1 MAVNIDI
8 STFPAEGGQ
17 FTIQLTKE
25 DNYGWFV
32 TTPTAAWIANVQME
46 SITNH
51 LYEMRLEIE
60 ENTNVADRTVS
71 FYAGNYYEQ
80 DNVTLTQYGTGTTL
94 SAEIIS
100 ETPSGN
106 MPDTGGL
113 LTVDIYANGGD
124 DSLSSAVASGT
135 GVTLTSTTHGVSSG
149 GHVCTRFVFTYADN
163 PNATA
168 RTSTLTFTVDDG
180 NGNTATATIT
190 KSQNGKSTPTG
201 TLSIAPP
208 VVGVAAGD
216 TQNCVITY
224 TDMVTSSL
232 TITTALGWL
241 TSQSVEIVGNTLC
254 LVLTYPANGNAAAR
268 TQTITVSGDD
278 VYGNTLTASV
288 TLTQAG
294 TSAPTHAISATWD
307 ADSSLTYLAGSLT
320 ATIAYTGTFTG
331 DASLSYPTLP
341 DGLTIALTSNTA
353 LAVTWDGGNIP
364 VGQEIPITVTRTG
377 DDSNPYTDTIYLIL
391 SAGGIFP
398 IWEDVF
404 AHIISDEDFEDYT
417 IHEGSTLLYAGR
429 AFKYPD
435 EVNDIS
441 VNISRVIAPYLVS
454 YTKTVSVDADGS
466 PIGEYKFV
474 RDYSYDPDM
483 DYFQDQWL
491 NRPITGRIP
500 AGAKVSASFWT
511 LGGLMQVT
519 DGSGT
524 VIFSQTV
531 GEGKTDAEWISGSIG
546 KTYLFGTYKYEVVDA
561 CHSAFLKYVNAYG
574 AMDYFLVEGVSKK
587 ADKIVR
593 STYGKDAA
601 ALTPEFESK
610 DYQAE
615 MEATWQG
622 TTGWLTDEQSLL
634 MKHLVESVEIYMVN
648 ERGEDV
654 PVVFTMGTLDYKTWW
669 SNGRKLTNYT
679 LQWSE
684 SQKKYRR

>member
-1 MAVNIDI
+1 MVTIDI

-25 DNYGWFV
+25 DNYAWFV
-32 TTPTAAWIANVQME
+32 TTPTAAWITDVRTDVISNY
-46 SITNH
+46 

-60 ENTNVADRTVS
+60 ENTNVSDRTVS
-71 FYAGNYYEQ
+71 FSAGNYYEH
-80 DNVTLTQYGTGTTL
+80 DNVTLTQYGTGT
-94 SAEIIS
+94 AVAADIIAQ
-100 ETPSGN
+100 TPSGD
-106 MPDTGGL
+106 MPAAGGL

-124 DSLSSAVASGT
+124 DSLSSAVASGA

-149 GHVCTRFVFTYADN
+149 GHTCTRFVFTYSEN
-163 PNATA
+163 
-168 RTSTLTFTVDDG
+168 TSTSPRSTTLTFTVSDG
-180 NGNTATATIT
+180 GGNTATAVIT
-190 KSQNGKSTPTG
+190 KAQKGKVVQSG
-201 TLSIAPP
+201 SLSVAPP
-208 VVGVAAGD
+208 VVAANTAGN
-216 TQNCVITY
+216 QNCVITY

-232 TITTALGWL
+232 AVTTALGWL

-254 LVLTYPANGNAAAR
+254 LVLVYPANGNASAR
-268 TQTITVSGDD
+268 TQTITVEGEDI
-278 VYGNTLTASV
+278 YGNTLTSSV
-288 TLTQAG
+288 TLTQQG
-294 TSAPTHAISATWD
+294 TSAPTHVVSAAWD
-307 ADSSLTYLAGSLT
+307 TDGILTYKADSKT
-320 ATIAYTGTFTG
+320 ATITYTGTFTG

-353 LAVTWDGGNIP
+353 LAVTWTGGNIP
-364 VGQEIPITVTRTG
+364 VGQEIPITIERTG
-377 DDSNPYTDTIYLIL
+377 NDSNPYSDTIYLTL

-404 AHIISDEDFEDYT
+404 AHIVSDDDYEDYE
-417 IHEGSTLLYAGR
+417 IYEGTVLLYAGR
-429 AFKYPD
+429 AFAYPD
-435 EVNDIS
+435 EEDIT
-441 VNISRVIAPYLVS
+441 VNISRVIAPYLAS
-454 YTKTVSVDADGS
+454 YTKTVDVEADGNT
-466 PIGEYKFV
+466 IGQYKFV

-491 NRPITGRIP
+491 NRPITGKIP

-511 LGGLMQVT
+511 LGGSMLVT
-519 DGSGT
+519 DGDGT
-524 VIFSQTV
+524 VIYSQTV
-531 GEGKTDAEWISGSIG
+531 GEGKTDAEWISGSVG
-546 KTYLFGTYKYEVVDA
+546 KTYLFGSYKYEVVDA
-561 CHSAFLKYVNAYG
+561 CHAAFLKYVNAYG

-593 STYGKDAA
+593 SSYGKDAA

-615 MEATWQG
+615 MEAQWQG

-654 PVVFTMGTLDYKTWW
+654 PVVFTMSSLDYKTWW
-669 SNGRKLTNYT
+669 SNGRRLTNYT